1 MAPPEPTSLT
11 LAVIDL
17 GSNGCRCLI
26 TEVKSDR
33 SRKTL
38 LDEREGVRLGE
49 GIFRTGELGDAAM
62 NRAITA
68 LKRFKSEAQKHNA
81 ITIRAVATAAVREA
95 GNRREFMKRVEKEVG
110 LQLDV
115 ISGTEEARLIAL
127 GVLEGTSERQES
139 MLVDI
144 GGGSAEVSVCRGADI
159 KESFS
164 LPLGAIRLTEMFL
177 RTDPPKDKEIKL
189 LNENID
195 DILAERIRDQISQK
209 RRQVI
214 GTAGTI
220 GALGDALARQGK
232 GSPGVVERKDLA
244 KFYDRLVKMDAGERK
259 KVVEEKRVE
268 TVVAGAAV
276 LLGVM
281 DYLGLDELQVS
292 KKGLR
297 DGLML
302 DLIQRIG
309 MPLPYVE
316 AQEKAMREGIRAFG
330 RRCQYREDHADHVT
344 TLALSLF
351 DQLHGIHKLG
361 PEKRTL
367 LYAAGMLHDV
377 GLFVSYN
384 KHHKHSAYLIQNAE
398 LPGFTESEKDIIAQ
412 VARYHRKNHPKPKH
426 EGYVALAAADQEVVR
441 KLAGM
446 LRLADA
452 LDRAHKRHVQFVT
465 TAVDGKKCQITVH
478 SRQGADLELWAAEPK
493 SELLEEALGVKIA
506 LKAEP

>member
-1 MAPPEPTSLT
+1 MATPEPTTLT

-33 SRKTL
+33 SRRVL
-38 LDEREGVRLGE
+38 LDEREGVKLGE
-49 GIFRTGELGDAAM
+49 SIFKSGELTEAAM
-62 NRAITA
+62 DRAVTA
-68 LKRFKSEAQKHNA
+68 LKRFMSEAQKHNA
-81 ITIRAVATAAVREA
+81 ITVRAVATAAVREA
-95 GNRREFMKRVEKEVG
+95 GNKREFMKRVQKEVG

-127 GVLEGTSERQES
+127 GVLEGAPERQDS
-139 MLVDI
+139 LLIDI
-144 GGGSAEVSVCRGADI
+144 GGGSAEVSAVKGTEV

-164 LPLGAIRLTEMFL
+164 LQLGAIRLTEMFL
-177 RTDPPKDKEIKL
+177 RGDPPKDKEVKL
-189 LNENID
+189 LNEHID
-195 DILAERIRDQISQK
+195 DVLSERLGDRITQK
-209 RRQVI
+209 RRTVI

-220 GALGDALARQGK
+220 GALEQALRNQGR
-232 GSPGVVERKDLA
+232 GQPGTIERKDLS
-244 KFYDRLVKMDAGERK
+244 KLYERLCRMDSAERK
-259 KVVEEKRVE
+259 KVVEEKRID
-268 TVVAGAAV
+268 TVIAGAAV
-276 LLGVM
+276 LVGIM
-281 DYLGLDELQVS
+281 DYLGLDEMQVS

-316 AQEKAMREGIRAFG
+316 AQEKAMREGVKAFG
-330 RRCQYREDHADHVT
+330 RRCLFREEHSEHVT

-351 DQLHGIHKLG
+351 DQLHGLHKLK

-398 LPGFTESEKDIIAQ
+398 LPGFTESEKDVIAQ
-412 VARYHRKNHPKPKH
+412 IARYHRKNAPKPKH
-426 EGYVALAAADQEVVR
+426 EGFVQLVAEDQDVVR

-465 TAVDGKKCQITVH
+465 SKVDGKKCEITVH

-493 SELLEEALGVKIA
+493 SELLEEALGVKIS